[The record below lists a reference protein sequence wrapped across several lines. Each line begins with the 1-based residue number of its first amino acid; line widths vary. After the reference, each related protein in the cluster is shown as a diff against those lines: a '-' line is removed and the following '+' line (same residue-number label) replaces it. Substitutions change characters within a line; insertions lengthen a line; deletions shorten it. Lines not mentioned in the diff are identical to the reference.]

1 MNMWLLLLLGGDKVK
16 EKIAI
21 MTDSTC
27 DIPKEIVEKYDI
39 QVVPLRILFRD
50 GEYRDQVE
58 ITSDQVYERLS
69 HEIPS
74 TSLPSPADVLAL
86 FERLKAE
93 GFTHV
98 LAIHISSGLSGT
110 AQMIENLSH
119 QAKDLVVKVID
130 SKNISMGLGFTVIE
144 AARKLGQNA
153 SFEAVCAHVQ
163 ETLAKMKVYFVLETL
178 EYLTKGGRI
187 GKVAGTLGQIL
198 NLKPIITV
206 NEEGIYTTHAK
217 VRGRKQSI
225 DRLFETIKEHL
236 AKPMHNVAVCHGAAK
251 EEAQD
256 LVERIKKLG
265 NVGDLITGH
274 VSPVIGV
281 HTGPGTLGLV
291 FYQTD

>member
-1 MNMWLLLLLGGDKVK
+1 MN

-27 DIPKEIVEKYDI
+27 DIPREVIEELNI
-39 QVVPLRILFRD
+39 RVVPLRILFKD

-58 ITSDQVYERLS
+58 ISAEEVYARLP

-74 TSLPSPADVLAL
+74 TSLPSPADVLTT
-86 FERLKAE
+86 FEELKAE

-98 LAIHISSGLSGT
+98 VAIHISSGLSGT

-119 QAKDLVVKVID
+119 QVEGLEIKVID
-130 SKNISMGLGFTVIE
+130 SKNISMGLGYIVIE
-144 AARKLGQNA
+144 AARKLQEGA
-153 SFEAVCAHVQ
+153 SFTEVCAHVDKS
-163 ETLAKMKVYFVLETL
+163 LKRMNVYFVLETL
-178 EYLTKGGRI
+178 EYLKKGGRI

-206 NEEGIYTTHAK
+206 NEDGVYTTHAK
-217 VRGRKQSI
+217 VRGRKQSL
-225 DRLFETIKEHL
+225 DKLFETVKLHL
-236 AKPMHNVAVCHGAAK
+236 AKPMNNVAVCHGAAK
-251 EEAQD
+251 EEAQE
-256 LVERIKKLG
+256 LVERIKNFG
-265 NVGDLITGH
+265 NVGELLTGH

-291 FYQTD
+291 VYQTD

>member
-1 MNMWLLLLLGGDKVK
+1 MN

-21 MTDSTC
+21 VTDSTS
-27 DIPKEIVEKYDI
+27 DIPKEIVEQYNI
-39 QVVPLRILFRD
+39 HVVPLRIVYKSA
-50 GEYRDQVE
+50 EYKDQTE
-58 ITSDQVYERLS
+58 ISSDEVYDRLPT
-69 HEIPS
+69 EVPS
-74 TSLPSPADVLAL
+74 TSLPSPADVLDL
-86 FERLKAE
+86 FERLKEE

-110 AQMIENLSH
+110 GQMIDNLA
-119 QAKDLVVKVID
+119 QQVEDLVIKVVD
-130 SKNISMGLGFTVIE
+130 SKNISMGLGYTVIE
-144 AARKLGQNA
+144 AARKLTQNA
-153 SFEAVCAHVQ
+153 SFETLCAHVN

-206 NEEGIYTTHAK
+206 NDEGVYTTHAK

-225 DRLFETIKEHL
+225 DRLFEVVKDHL
-236 AKPMHNVAVCHGAAK
+236 SKPMHNVAVCHGAAK
-251 EEAQD
+251 EEAHE

-265 NVGDLITGH
+265 NVGEMLTAH

-281 HTGPGTLGLV
+281 HTGPGTLGFV
-291 FYQTD
+291 IYQTD

>member
-1 MNMWLLLLLGGDKVK
+1 MA

-27 DIPKEIVEKYDI
+27 DIPHDI
-39 QVVPLRILFRD
+39 IEELGIRVVPLRILFKD
-50 GEYRDQVE
+50 DEYRDGVE
-58 ITSDQVYERLS
+58 IAPEEVYARLP

-74 TSLPSPADVLAL
+74 TSLPSPADVLAT
-86 FERLKAE
+86 FEEIKEA
-93 GFTHV
+93 GYTHV
-98 LAIHISSGLSGT
+98 VAIHISSGLSGT
-110 AQMIENLSH
+110 AQMIANLSR
-119 QAKDLVVKVID
+119 QVEGLEIAVID
-130 SKNISMGLGFTVIE
+130 SKNISMGLGYIVIE
-144 AARKLGQNA
+144 AARKAREGA
-153 SFEAVCAHVQ
+153 SFAEVCTHVEQ
-163 ETLAKMKVYFVLETL
+163 SLKKMKVYFVLETL

-225 DRLFETIKEHL
+225 DRLFETVKVHL
-236 AKPMHNVAVCHGAAK
+236 EKSKNNVAVCHGAAK
-251 EEAQD
+251 EEAQELMD
-256 LVERIKKLG
+256 RIKNFG
-265 NVGDLITGH
+265 NVSELLSGH

-291 FYQTD
+291 VYSTD

>member
-1 MNMWLLLLLGGDKVK
+1 MLN

-27 DIPKEIVEKYDI
+27 DIPKQLIEKYDI

-50 GEYRDQVE
+50 GEYRDGVD
-58 ITSDQVYERLS
+58 ITADQVYERLPQ
-69 HEIPS
+69 EVPS
-74 TSLPSPADVLAL
+74 TSLPSPSDVLAL
-86 FERLKAE
+86 FERLKDE

-98 LAIHISSGLSGT
+98 LAIHLSSGLSGT

-119 QAKDLVVKVID
+119 QAKDLVVRVID
-130 SKNISMGLGFTVIE
+130 SKNISMGLGYTVIE
-144 AARKLGQNA
+144 AARKLAQNP
-153 SFEAVCAHVQ
+153 SFEALCTHVQ
-163 ETLAKMKVYFVLETL
+163 ESLTKMKVYFVLETL

-206 NEEGIYTTHAK
+206 NEEGVYTTHAK

-225 DRLFETIKEHL
+225 ERLFETLKGHL

-251 EEAQD
+251 EEA
-256 LVERIKKLG
+256 LELMEKIRKYG
-265 NVGDLITGH
+265 NVGELLIGH

-291 FYQTD
+291 VYQADSK

>member
-1 MNMWLLLLLGGDKVK
+1 MN

-27 DIPKEIVEKYDI
+27 DIPRELIEELNI
-39 QVVPLRILFRD
+39 RVVPLRILFKD

-58 ITSDQVYERLS
+58 ISAEEVYARLP

-74 TSLPSPADVLAL
+74 TSLPSPADVLTT
-86 FERLKAE
+86 FEELKAE

-98 LAIHISSGLSGT
+98 VAIHISSGLSGT

-119 QAKDLVVKVID
+119 QVEGLEIKVID
-130 SKNISMGLGFTVIE
+130 SKNISMGLGYIVIE
-144 AARKLGQNA
+144 AARKLQEGA
-153 SFEAVCAHVQ
+153 SFTEVCAHVDKS
-163 ETLAKMKVYFVLETL
+163 LKRMNVYFVLETL
-178 EYLTKGGRI
+178 EYLKKGGRI

-206 NEEGIYTTHAK
+206 NEDGVYTTHAK
-217 VRGRKQSI
+217 VRGRKQSL
-225 DRLFETIKEHL
+225 DKLFETVKLHL
-236 AKPMHNVAVCHGAAK
+236 AKPMNNVAVCHGAAK
-251 EEAQD
+251 EEAQE
-256 LVERIKKLG
+256 LVERIKNFG
-265 NVGDLITGH
+265 NVGELLIGH

-291 FYQTD
+291 VYQTD